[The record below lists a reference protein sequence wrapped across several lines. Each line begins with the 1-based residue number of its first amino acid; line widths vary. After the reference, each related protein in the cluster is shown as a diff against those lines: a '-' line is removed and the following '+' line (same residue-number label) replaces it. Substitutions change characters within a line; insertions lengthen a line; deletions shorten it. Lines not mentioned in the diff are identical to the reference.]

1 MPMPKTTTPGYQM
14 SFSQTEYCA
23 KKKLTRRDIFLAK
36 MELVVPWSRLIA
48 VIEPHYPKSGKRGRP
63 PLGIE
68 LMLRMYFIQQWYGLA
83 DVAVEDAIYD
93 SQALRNFCG
102 IDLAVA
108 SVPDSTTLMDFR
120 HLLEMNALPQAMLK
134 EVNALLKERGLL
146 MSQGTLIDATLIAAP
161 SSTKNKPHA
170 RDPEMHQ
177 AKKGNQWYF
186 GMKAH
191 IGADE
196 QSGLVHTVVSTAA
209 NISDISQ
216 TANLMH
222 GEETCVGADAG
233 YVGAAKREEVQTKL
247 QGKAHAFRW
256 RIAKR
261 RKPIKQM
268 PECWQKDLALAYER
282 LKASIRAKVEHP
294 FHVVKNIFK
303 YKKTRY
309 KGIGKND
316 AQLNVLFALS
326 NLYMVRG
333 KLCPLQA

>member
-1 MPMPKTTTPGYQM
+1 M
-14 SFSQTEYCA
+14 SFAQAEYRA
-23 KKKLTRRDIFLAK
+23 KKKLTQRDIFLAK
-36 MELVVPWSRLIA
+36 MEQVVPWSRLLA
-48 VIEPHYPKSGKRGRP
+48 VVEPHYPKSGKRGRP
-63 PLGIE
+63 PIGIE
-68 LMLRMYFIQQWYGLA
+68 RMLRMYFIQQWYGLA

-120 HLLEMNALPQAMLK
+120 HLLEKNALPQAMLQ

-177 AKKGNQWYF
+177 AKKGNQWHF

-191 IGADE
+191 IGVDE

-209 NISDISQ
+209 NVSDVSQ

-247 QGKAHAFRW
+247 QGYAHELKW

-261 RKPIKQM
+261 RKPIKLM
-268 PECWQKDLALAYER
+268 PACWQKNLALAYEK

-303 YKKTRY
+303 HKKTRY
-309 KGIGKND
+309 KGIAKND

-326 NLYMVRG
+326 NLYLVRG
-333 KLCPLQA
+333 KLCT

>member
-1 MPMPKTTTPGYQM
+1 M
-14 SFSQTEYCA
+14 SFAQAEYRA

-36 MELVVPWSRLIA
+36 MEQVVPWSRLLA
-48 VIEPHYPKSGKRGRP
+48 VVEPHYPKSGKRGRP
-63 PLGIE
+63 PIGIE
-68 LMLRMYFIQQWYGLA
+68 RMLRMYFIQQWYGLA

-120 HLLEMNALPQAMLK
+120 HLLEKNALPQAMLQ

-177 AKKGNQWYF
+177 AKKGNQWHF

-191 IGADE
+191 IGVDE

-209 NISDISQ
+209 NVSDVSQ

-247 QGKAHAFRW
+247 QGYAHELKW

-261 RKPIKQM
+261 RKPIKLM
-268 PECWQKDLALAYER
+268 SACWQKNLALAYEK

-303 YKKTRY
+303 HKKTHY
-309 KGIGKND
+309 KGIAKND

-326 NLYMVRG
+326 NLYLVRG
-333 KLCPLQA
+333 KLCP

>member
-1 MPMPKTTTPGYQM
+1 MRKTTETNQQM
-14 SFSQTEYCA
+14 SFSEAEYRT
-23 KKKLTRRDIFLAK
+23 KKKLTRRDIFLSG
-36 MELVVPWSRLIA
+36 MEQVVPWSRLIA
-48 VIEPHYPKSGKRGRP
+48 IVEPHYPKSGKRGRP
-63 PLGIE
+63 PIGIE
-68 LMLRMYFIQQWYGLA
+68 RMLRMYFVQQWYGLA
-83 DVAVEDAIYD
+83 NVAVEDAIYD
-93 SQALRNFCG
+93 SQALRKFCG

-120 HLLEMNALPQAMLK
+120 HLLEKNALAQAMLQ

-161 SSTKNKPHA
+161 SSTKNKPRT

-177 AKKGNQWYF
+177 AKKGNQWHF

-191 IGADE
+191 IGVDA
-196 QSGLVHTVVSTAA
+196 QSGLVHTIVSTAA
-209 NISDISQ
+209 HVSDVSQ

-222 GEETCVGADAG
+222 VEETCVGADAG
-233 YVGAAKREEVQTKL
+233 YVGAAKREEVRTKL
-247 QGKAHAFRW
+247 QGKAHELKW

-261 RKPIKQM
+261 RKLIKQM
-268 PECWQKDLALAYER
+268 PECWQKDMALAYEK

-294 FHVVKNIFK
+294 FHIVKNIFK
-303 YKKTRY
+303 HKKTRY

-326 NLYMVRG
+326 NLYMVRD
-333 KLCPLQA
+333 KLAP

>member
-1 MPMPKTTTPGYQM
+1 MRKTTTTNRQM
-14 SFSQTEYCA
+14 SFSEAEYST
-23 KKKLTRRDIFLAK
+23 KKKLTRRDIFLSR
-36 MELVVPWSRLIA
+36 MEQVVPWSRLIA
-48 VIEPHYPKSGKRGRP
+48 VVEPHYPKSGKRGRP
-63 PLGIE
+63 PIGIE
-68 LMLRMYFIQQWYGLA
+68 RMLRMYFIQQWYGLA

-93 SQALRNFCG
+93 SQALRSFCG

-120 HLLEMNALPQAMLK
+120 HLLEKNALPQALLQ
-134 EVNALLKERGLL
+134 EVNALLKERGLP
-146 MSQGTLIDATLIAAP
+146 MSQGTLIDATPIAAP
-161 SSTKNKPHA
+161 SSTKNKLRM

-177 AKKGNQWYF
+177 AKKGNQWHF

-191 IGADE
+191 IGADA

-209 NISDISQ
+209 HVSDVSQ
-216 TANLMH
+216 TANLLH

-233 YVGAAKREEVQTKL
+233 YAGAAKREEVRTEL
-247 QGKAHAFRW
+247 QGRVQELKW

-268 PECWQKDLALAYER
+268 PQCWQKDLAPAYER

-294 FHVVKNIFK
+294 FHIVKNIFK
-303 YKKTRY
+303 HKKTRY

-316 AQLNVLFALS
+316 AQLHVLFALS
-326 NLYMVRG
+326 NLYRVRG
-333 KLCPLQA
+333 KLSP